1 MKKTILIYAGILA
14 LAAFT
19 LEWLE
24 YKYIAAA
31 LPPQTYIILLVVG
44 FTAMGIWLGARLTA
58 YAAPDEF
65 EQNIAALKSLKITLR
80 ETTVLT
86 LLADGQSNKEIA
98 RSMGISPNTVK
109 THIAHLYE
117 KLHVSKRIKAVQ
129 KARTLHL
136 IP

>member
-1 MKKTILIYAGILA
+1 MKKTILIYAGVLA
-14 LAAFT
+14 VAAFA

-24 YKYIAAA
+24 YKYIAHT
-31 LPPQTYIILLVVG
+31 LPPQTYIILLVTG

-58 YAAPDEF
+58 RIGVDGY
-65 EQNIAALKSLKITLR
+65 EQNTAALRSLKITRR

-109 THIAHLYE
+109 THMAHLYE
-117 KLHVSKRIKAVQ
+117 KLQVSKRMKAVQ
-129 KARTLHL
+129 KAKALHL